1 MAGSRFR
8 YFGLVTSP
16 RIQSRFQVRFDWG
29 LDGARVISDGA
40 HIIVWADALTTPGAP
55 DPLAIDGP
63 AVIAAT
69 QGSAAAAAQWILD
82 QQAAI
87 GDRAIVAVVAAG
99 TDDGRFAVE
108 DLLAAGSV
116 VDALSTLGID
126 STSPEAAAASAA
138 FEGLRNA
145 TLHLLSASVTGQ
157 ELEAGAIAA
166 AKEAAMSTELR
177 ILREFSLPA

>member
-1 MAGSRFR
+1 MSSAS
-8 YFGLVTSP
+8 T
-16 RIQSRFQVRFDWG
+16 QSRFQVRFDWG
-29 LDGARVISDGA
+29 LDGAEAIGDGA
-40 HIIVWADALTTPGAP
+40 HILVWADALATPGAP
-55 DPLAIDGP
+55 DPLAVDGP
-63 AVIAAT
+63 AIIVAT
-69 QGSAAAAAQWILD
+69 QGSASAAARWILD
-82 QQAAI
+82 RQADL
-87 GDRAIVAVVAAG
+87 GDRAVVAVVAAG

-116 VDALSTLGID
+116 IDALSTLGID

-157 ELEAGAIAA
+157 GLDREAITA
-166 AKEAAMSTELR
+166 AKEAATATELR

>member
-1 MAGSRFR
+1 M
-8 YFGLVTSP
+8 TSP

-29 LDGARVISDGA
+29 LAGADAIGQGA
-40 HIIVWADALTTPGAP
+40 HIIVWADALPTPGAP
-55 DPLAIDGP
+55 DPLSIEGP
-63 AVIAAT
+63 AIILAT
-69 QGSAAAAAQWILD
+69 QGSAEAAAQWILD
-82 QQAAI
+82 RQAEL
-87 GDRAIVAVVAAG
+87 GDRAVVAVVAAG

-108 DLLAAGSV
+108 DFLAAGAV

-157 ELEAGAIAA
+157 GLEREAIAA
-166 AKEAAMSTELR
+166 AKDAAVSTELR
-177 ILREFSLPA
+177 ILREFSLRA

>member
-8 YFGLVTSP
+8 YFGFVTSP

-29 LDGARVISDGA
+29 LDGASAIGHGA
-40 HIIVWADALTTPGAP
+40 HIVVWADALATPGAP
-55 DPLAIDGP
+55 DPLAVEGP
-63 AVIAAT
+63 AIIAAT

-82 QQAAI
+82 RQAEL
-87 GDRAIVAVVAAG
+87 GDRAVVAVVAAG

-108 DLLAAGSV
+108 DLLAAGAV

-157 ELEAGAIAA
+157 GLEPEAIAA
-166 AKEAAMSTELR
+166 AKATATATELR

>member
-1 MAGSRFR
+1 M
-8 YFGLVTSP
+8 TDP

-29 LDGARVISDGA
+29 LDGAASIAEGA
-40 HIIVWADALTTPGAP
+40 HIIVWADALATEGAP

-69 QGSAAAAAQWILD
+69 QGSAAVAAQWILD
-82 QQAAI
+82 RQAEL
-87 GDRAIVAVVAAG
+87 GDRVVVAVVAAG

-108 DLLAAGSV
+108 DLLAAGAV
-116 VDALSTLGID
+116 IDALSTLGID

-157 ELEAGAIAA
+157 SLSSEQIAEAKATALSG
-166 AKEAAMSTELR
+166 ELR
-177 ILREFSLPA
+177 ILREFRLPA

>member
-1 MAGSRFR
+1 M
-8 YFGLVTSP
+8 TDP

-29 LDGARVISDGA
+29 LDGAAAIGDGA
-40 HIIVWADALTTPGAP
+40 HIVVWADALPTPGAP
-55 DPLAIDGP
+55 DPRSIDGP
-63 AVIAAT
+63 AIIVAT

-82 QQAAI
+82 RQAEI
-87 GDRAIVAVVAAG
+87 GDRAVVAVIGAG

-108 DLLAAGSV
+108 DLLAAGAV
-116 VDALSTLGID
+116 IDALSTLGID

-157 ELEAGAIAA
+157 GLDREAIAA
-166 AKEAAMSTELR
+166 AKEAATSSELG
-177 ILREFSLPA
+177 ILREFSNHA

>member
-1 MAGSRFR
+1 M
-8 YFGLVTSP
+8 TSP
-16 RIQSRFQVRFDWG
+16 SIQSRFQVRFDWG
-29 LDGARVISDGA
+29 LDGAATIGEGA
-40 HIIVWADALTTPGAP
+40 HIVVWADALPTVGAP
-55 DPLAIDGP
+55 DPLSIDGP

-82 QQAAI
+82 RQAEI
-87 GDRAIVAVVAAG
+87 GDRAVVAVVAAG

-108 DLLAAGSV
+108 DFLAAGAV
-116 VDALSTLGID
+116 IDALSSLGID

-157 ELEAGAIAA
+157 GLDREAIAA
-166 AKEAAMSTELR
+166 AKEEAVSTDLR
-177 ILREFSLPA
+177 ILREFSLRA

>member
-1 MAGSRFR
+1 M
-8 YFGLVTSP
+8 TDP

-29 LDGARVISDGA
+29 LDGAAAIGDGA
-40 HIIVWADALTTPGAP
+40 HIVVWADALPTPGAP
-55 DPLAIDGP
+55 DPSSIVGP
-63 AVIAAT
+63 AIIAAT

-82 QQAAI
+82 RQAEL
-87 GDRAIVAVVAAG
+87 GDRAVVAVVGAG

-108 DLLAAGSV
+108 DLLAAGAV
-116 VDALSTLGID
+116 IDALSTLGID

-157 ELEAGAIAA
+157 QLDREAIAA
-166 AKEAAMSTELR
+166 AKEAATSSELR
-177 ILREFSLPA
+177 ILREFSNRP